1 MNSNLDGT
9 ITKATK
15 KNTQN
20 EACMQEHLFENFK
33 SKGHSGFL
41 GNVSIIL
48 IDKTDGKV
56 LKGEK
61 ITG

>member
-1 MNSNLDGT
+1 MEQLQ
-9 ITKATK
+9 KQRK

-20 EACMQEHLFENFK
+20 EACMQEHLFDNFK